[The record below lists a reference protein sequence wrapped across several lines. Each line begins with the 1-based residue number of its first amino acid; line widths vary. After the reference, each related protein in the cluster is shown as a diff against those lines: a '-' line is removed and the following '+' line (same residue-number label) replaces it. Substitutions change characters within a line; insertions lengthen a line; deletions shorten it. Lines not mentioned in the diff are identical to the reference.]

1 MSADDL
7 RGLSARVDRLDSHDE
22 SSQDRR
28 EPPWRLAGFRVGVV
42 AASLTVPVVWIGQQA
57 ATRSVQLDTVSLE
70 AVMVSDAPRR
80 SIPLDVHPRV
90 DKWLEAFRTTRRD
103 EFAHL
108 LIKKKR
114 FDEVIQS
121 NLRMRGMPEEL
132 VYIPM
137 IESEYSPFAV
147 SRVSAVGLW
156 QFMSPTALQYGLRVD
171 PYVDERRDPI
181 RATDAALDY
190 LDYLHNR
197 FGGSWYLAAA
207 AFNAGPGRLER
218 VLNRRAEGKEWND
231 ALFWEIVD
239 YLPRETR
246 EYIPKMIA
254 VTRLAKEAE
263 AQREAVE
270 FASYTVTPY
279 RYDNIFVPGGTTLQS
294 VADAL
299 DANSELLVALNPHL
313 TQRMTPPGEMY
324 GIRVPVGSGAVAV
337 AMLSLDLP
345 ARRADD

>member
-1 MSADDL
+1 MSTDDL
-7 RGLSARVDRLDSHDE
+7 RELQARVDKRDSKSE
-22 SSQDRR
+22 SQQDRGALV
-28 EPPWRLAGFRVGVV
+28 WRLHGLRAGFVV
-42 AASLTVPVVWIGQQA
+42 ALLTVPVAWMGQDPEARSA
-57 ATRSVQLDTVSLE
+57 ALETVTLDALTVAE
-70 AVMVSDAPRR
+70 APRT

-90 DKWLEAFRTTRRD
+90 EKWLEAFQTTRRA

-108 LIKKKR
+108 LVQKQR
-114 FDEVIQS
+114 FDEIIQS
-121 NLRMRGMPEEL
+121 NLRTRGMPEEL

-147 SRVSAVGLW
+147 SHVSAVGLW
-156 QFMSPTALQYGLRVD
+156 QFMSPTAMQYGLRVD
-171 PYVDERRDPI
+171 PYVDERRDPV
-181 RATDAALDY
+181 RATDAALEY

-218 VLNRRAEGKEWND
+218 VLNRHAQGKEWND

-254 VTRLAKEAE
+254 VSRLA
-263 AQREAVE
+263 REAGPVQ
-270 FASYTVTPY
+270 AAAGTVTPY
-279 RYDNIFVPGGTTLQS
+279 RYDNIFVPGHTTLES

-299 DANSELLVALNPHL
+299 DANAELIFALNPHL
-313 TQRMTPPGEMY
+313 TQGMTPPGEMY
-324 GIRVPVGSGAVAV
+324 GVRVPVGSGAVAV
-337 AMLSLDLP
+337 ARLSGDLP
-345 ARRADD
+345 ARRADDD